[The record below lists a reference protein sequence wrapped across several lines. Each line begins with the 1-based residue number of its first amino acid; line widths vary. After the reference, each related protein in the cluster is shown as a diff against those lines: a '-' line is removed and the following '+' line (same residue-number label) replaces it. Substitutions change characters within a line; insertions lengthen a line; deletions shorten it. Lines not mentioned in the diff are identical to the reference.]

1 MFTST
6 QDGMWVRFYDGDES
20 NVLMESLMGKGESY
34 TVPDTASDP
43 QVRTGRPDAFTI
55 TVGGKSV
62 PRLAENDAVVSDV
75 PVNAKALLARDGVG
89 LPGTAAADPAA
100 QGGPGGAQR

>member
-1 MFTST
+1 MVAMPLST
-6 QDGMWVRFYDGDES
+6 KSRVAVSAGFSAQ
-20 NVLMESLMGKGESY
+20 
-34 TVPDTASDP
+34 TQPDTASDP

-89 LPGTAAADPAA
+89 LPGTAADDPAE